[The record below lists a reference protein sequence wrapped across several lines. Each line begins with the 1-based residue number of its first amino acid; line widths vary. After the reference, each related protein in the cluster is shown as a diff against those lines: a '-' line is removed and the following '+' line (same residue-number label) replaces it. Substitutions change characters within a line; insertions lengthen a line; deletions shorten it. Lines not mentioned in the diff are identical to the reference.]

1 MPAVAAVAAVAPR
14 GSARRRRWS
23 SAPRR
28 AGANTRANATSTKR
42 GGEEAF
48 PAEDGSWLVTGAA
61 GFIGSHLVQRL
72 LSTGAKVI
80 AVDNIDDR
88 GPYPPAWKEA
98 NLEVLADTAR
108 RTRAAGSRLVFS
120 RCDARDRAR
129 LQRLFPGGDDL
140 PTGIDD
146 LDSVDEDEDD
156 DSLAS
161 NPLPMPAVSRVVHLA
176 ARSGVA
182 GANADPEGATDANVA
197 STAVLLDLASAHKCV
212 SFTLAS
218 SGSVYG
224 ECAVDVASGEP
235 VASREDDPTDH
246 PTSPYAASKRAA
258 ELMARA
264 YASLASAPSAP
275 SASSMRVTVA
285 RIFTVYGPRGRPD
298 MAVYR
303 FVAALRR
310 REEIRRFGDGR
321 STWRDYLHVDDVV
334 SGLLA
339 AARRGEGA
347 EGGAEGG
354 ADAFAI
360 VNLASG
366 SPTRLG
372 ELIDAVA
379 SAVGLTDGA
388 DEFVTEARGRPGDV
402 GGTFADVSAAKSLI
416 GWEPTIGLRD
426 GVAST
431 AGWYASEEA
440 QAWGGGGGDGN
451 T

>member
-1 MPAVAAVAAVAPR
+1 MPAVASVAAVAPR

-28 AGANTRANATSTKR
+28 AGASTRANATSTKR

-108 RTRAAGSRLVFS
+108 RTRASGSRLVFS

-129 LQRLFPGGDDL
+129 LRRLFPGGDDL

-161 NPLPMPAVSRVVHLA
+161 NPRPMPPVSRVIHLA

-182 GANADPEGATDANVA
+182 GATADPEGATDANVA
-197 STAVLLDLASAHKCV
+197 STAVLLDLASAHECV

-224 ECAVDVASGEP
+224 ECAVDVDSGEP
-235 VASREDDPTDH
+235 VASREDDSTDH

-258 ELMARA
+258 ELMAHA

-275 SASSMRVTVA
+275 SAPS
-285 RIFTVYGPRGRPD
+285 P
-298 MAVYR
+298 
-303 FVAALRR
+303 
-310 REEIRRFGDGR
+310 
-321 STWRDYLHVDDVV
+321 
-334 SGLLA
+334 LLA
-339 AARRGEGA
+339 AASNP
-347 EGGAEGG
+347 
-354 ADAFAI
+354 DTT
-360 VNLASG
+360 S
-366 SPTRLG
+366 
-372 ELIDAVA
+372 
-379 SAVGLTDGA
+379 
-388 DEFVTEARGRPGDV
+388 
-402 GGTFADVSAAKSLI
+402 
-416 GWEPTIGLRD
+416 
-426 GVAST
+426 ST
-431 AGWYASEEA
+431 WR
-440 QAWGGGGGDGN
+440 
-451 T
+451 

>member
-1 MPAVAAVAAVAPR
+1 M
-14 GSARRRRWS
+14 
-23 SAPRR
+23 
-28 AGANTRANATSTKR
+28 
-42 GGEEAF
+42 
-48 PAEDGSWLVTGAA
+48 
-61 GFIGSHLVQRL
+61 QRL

-161 NPLPMPAVSRVVHLA
+161 NPRPMPAVSRVIHLA

-224 ECAVDVASGEP
+224 ECRGRRVGEP
-235 VASREDDPTDH
+235 TRAARTIRRSSDAAH
-246 PTSPYAASKRAA
+246 AASKSRRAHG
-258 ELMARA
+258 ARVR
-264 YASLASAPSAP
+264 LPRSAPSKP

-310 REEIRRFGDGR
+310 REKDRRFGDGR

-379 SAVGLTDGA
+379 SAVGLAGGA
-388 DEFVTEARGRPGDV
+388 DGLVTEAPGGPGTSVGR
-402 GGTFADVSAAKSLI
+402 SL
-416 GWEPTIGLRD
+416 TCQRR
-426 GVAST
+426 SR
-431 AGWYASEEA
+431 
-440 QAWGGGGGDGN
+440 
-451 T
+451 